1 MCHHVP
7 RNEREA
13 LAERL
18 REEQAEL
25 EAGEEPPEIDEGEP
39 ADEIEPIATPTDD

>member
-1 MCHHVP
+1 MP
-7 RNEREA
+7 QEEREA

-18 REEQAEL
+18 REEQPEL
-25 EAGEEPPEIDEGEP
+25 DAAEEPPVVDEGEP